1 MDKTCL
7 YVKAHFELRKT
18 LVCVH
23 ILIAH
28 KRLNQVLIS
37 HLMNGESAVFDIV
50 LSGCK
55 LMINY
60 LLSKLHRLLVANE
73 GTFEQPSCLKKL
85 A

>member
-1 MDKTCL
+1 
-7 YVKAHFELRKT
+7 
-18 LVCVH
+18 
-23 ILIAH
+23 
-28 KRLNQVLIS
+28 
-37 HLMNGESAVFDIV
+37 MNGGSAVFDIV

-73 GTFEQPSCLKKL
+73 GTFEQSSCLKKL